1 MRKKIKKLKI
11 VSILLPL
18 AAVCFSHQALA
29 ISCTGGTVTAGNS
42 TNTPIGYSSCIG
54 SISGNDVGNKGTLLA
69 NLSSGVAFNE
79 AGDWSQFMGD
89 IVVPS
94 NANQGTWSVNG
105 LTSDTFVVSIKSSN
119 NYSAYFFED
128 IGFTATGGTFNTFG
142 VDTNGQGNN
151 PFANISHMNVFE
163 RVSAVPIPGAVLLFG
178 SAILALF
185 GFSIKNHSRKKV
197 I

>member
-1 MRKKIKKLKI
+1 MLKKIKKLKI

-54 SISGNDVGNKGTLLA
+54 SISGNDVGNGTLLA
-69 NLSSGVAFNE
+69 DLSSGVAFDE
-79 AGDWSQFMGD
+79 AGGWSQFMGD

-142 VDTNGQGNN
+142 IDTNGKGKN

-185 GFSIKNHSRKKV
+185 GFSLKNRLRKTAV
-197 I
+197 

>member
-18 AAVCFSHQALA
+18 AAVCFSHQVFAV
-29 ISCTGGTVTAGNS
+29 SCTGGTVTAANS

-69 NLSSGVAFNE
+69 DLSSGVAFNE

-89 IVVPS
+89 IVIPNEV
-94 NANQGTWSVNG
+94 NKGTWSVNG
-105 LTSDTFVVSIKSSN
+105 LTSDTFVVSIKTN
-119 NYSAYFFED
+119 TNYSAYFFEN
-128 IGFTATGGTFNTFG
+128 IGFTATGGTFNTYG
-142 VDTNGQGNN
+142 IDTNGKGNN
-151 PFANISHMNVFE
+151 SFANISHMNIFE

-185 GFSIKNHSRKKV
+185 GFSLKNRSKKTAV
-197 I
+197 